1 MKMIAWLAV
10 ATVTAAPTFS
20 FVFAA
25 EMKTSELIVGKWTP
39 EGSVKGST
47 VEFTKEGTVKLTAD
61 ADGTVVTVSGT
72 YKFVKDDT
80 VEMNLEFPKSN
91 EKKMEKLTITIKSI
105 SSSEMTILNPKN
117 ELEKLKAVK

>member
-20 FVFAA
+20 SVFAA
-25 EMKTSELIVGKWTP
+25 EKKTSELIVGKWTP
-39 EGSVKGST
+39 ENSVKGST

-80 VEMNLEFPKSN
+80 VEMNLEHHPKSN
-91 EKKMEKLTITIKSI
+91 EKENG
-105 SSSEMTILNPKN
+105 SSPSRLSPSPARKCRSS
-117 ELEKLKAVK
+117 VK